1 MIGTTLGHYRILERL
16 GKGGMGEVF
25 LADDTKLG
33 RKVALKVLTEEL
45 ASDSDW
51 RQRFEREARAVAA
64 LNHPNIVTIHSV
76 EEANGVLFLTLELVD
91 GDTLASHI
99 PPGGLP
105 LDKILAFAIP
115 LTDAV
120 GAAHQRGI
128 THRDL
133 KPVNVMVTSDRRI
146 KVLDFGLAKLA
157 ETEQA
162 AMGVTMPADLT
173 GAGRIMGTTAYM
185 SPEQAEGKA
194 VDPRSDVFTLG
205 VMLYEMA
212 VGERPFK
219 GDTQVSLLSSIIK
232 DTPTAVTDLKKELPR
247 DLARIVGHCLAKDP
261 EDRYQT
267 AKDLRNDLRSLKTD
281 LDSGAVQAD
290 SGVARPVMV
299 SRRRFSPVAIVGAAG
314 VVAAIGLGAWA
325 VIRSRGAAPA
335 AVESKGAFDA
345 VTLTRLTT
353 TGTAGLAAISD
364 DGRYVAYVVAEEG
377 KQGLWLRQV
386 ATSSNVQI
394 VPPADMRFS
403 GVTFSPDGN
412 YVYYAS
418 YPRGEQYGALY
429 QVPVLGGSAR
439 RIVEDVDG
447 IVSFSPDGSQFVF
460 VRGFPENGGSAVML
474 TDAKTMTA
482 RELAR
487 RKDSETFLLESIA
500 WSPDGRTIAVPGT
513 HAGRVH
519 AEVVYVDSS
528 SGAQRV
534 VETPAWRAVTHVAW
548 LPDGSGLLVNAQEA
562 SGESG
567 ATQIWLLPYPDGKA
581 RQVTN
586 DLGTYTGLSVSEA
599 VRSFVSVR
607 NELRAKIYVVPEG
620 DSTRATAITSG
631 AGTDDGVEG
640 LAWTPDDR
648 LVYTSSAGGNTDIWI
663 MDADGLNRSQLTT
676 TPGADSWPSVTPDG
690 RAVVFTSERDG
701 GRALWRMEI
710 DGGRQQ
716 KLVPANVRVRPMLSA
731 DGKEVYYGDEKAR
744 QNFRVSIDGGTPT
757 PLPDVLGS
765 GGAAG
770 VELPEGF
777 HEAAPSPDGR
787 LISGHY
793 LAREQ
798 RGERMVVITPGRA
811 DGVLRMPTVPVPA
824 QWSPDSKSLLYI
836 DTRRGISNLW
846 RHPIGSGAASQITK
860 FTNDRIFRY
869 ALSKKQSRWAIVRG
883 DISRDVVLVSERK

>member
-33 RKVALKVLTEEL
+33 RQVALKVLTAEL

-76 EEANGVLFLTLELVD
+76 EEAGGVLFLTLELVD
-91 GDTLASHI
+91 GDTLATHI
-99 PPGGLP
+99 PPAGLP
-105 LDKILAFAIP
+105 LDKILAIAIP

-162 AMGVTMPADLT
+162 AMGVTMPAADLT

-185 SPEQAEGKA
+185 SPEQAEGKF
-194 VDPRSDVFTLG
+194 VDPRSDVFSLG
-205 VMLYEMA
+205 VILYEMA

-219 GDTQVSLLSSIIK
+219 GDTQVSLMSSIIK
-232 DTPTAVTDLKKELPR
+232 DTPRLLTDLKRELPR
-247 DLARIVGHCLAKDP
+247 DIGRIVGRCLAKDP

-290 SGVARPVMV
+290 SGVARPVTV
-299 SRRRFSPVAIVGAAG
+299 SRPRFSPVAIMAAVGA
-314 VVAAIGLGAWA
+314 VAVIGLGAWA
-325 VIRSRGAAPA
+325 TMRSRGAGPA
-335 AVESKGAFDA
+335 ATGETKGAFDA

-353 TGTAGLAAISD
+353 TGTAGLAAISG
-364 DGRYVAYVVAEEG
+364 DGRYVVYVVAEEG

-439 RIVEDVDG
+439 RVVEDVDG

-474 TDAKTMTA
+474 TDVKTMTA

-487 RKDSETFLLESIA
+487 RKDSENFLLESIA

-519 AEVVYVDSS
+519 AEVVYVDSA

-534 VETPAWRAVTHVAW
+534 VETPTWRAVTHVAW

-620 DSTRATAITSG
+620 DAARATAITSG

-663 MDADGLNRSQLTT
+663 MDVDGLNRSQLTT
-676 TPGADSWPSVTPDG
+676 ALGADSWPSVTPDG
-690 RAVVFTSERDG
+690 RVIVFTSERDG
-701 GRALWRMEI
+701 SRALWRMEI

-731 DGKEVYYGDEKAR
+731 DGKEVYYGDDKAR

-757 PLPDVLGS
+757 PLPDVLAG
-765 GGAAG
+765 GGA
-770 VELPEGF
+770 
-777 HEAAPSPDGR
+777 R
-787 LISGHY
+787 LG
-793 LAREQ
+793 
-798 RGERMVVITPGRA
+798 
-811 DGVLRMPTVPVPA
+811 
-824 QWSPDSKSLLYI
+824 
-836 DTRRGISNLW
+836 
-846 RHPIGSGAASQITK
+846 
-860 FTNDRIFRY
+860 
-869 ALSKKQSRWAIVRG
+869 
-883 DISRDVVLVSERK
+883 